1 LKDQSVT
8 QRDIVV
14 IGASAGGVAA
24 LQKLLAA
31 LRENFNATV
40 LIVTHLAPNEPSRL
54 QEILQAVTSMPVKA
68 AEDNDALKNGTVYV
82 AVPDHHL
89 LIEGN
94 RVRLSRGPRELH
106 SRPSIDVLFRSA
118 AVYHGPRTI
127 GVVLSGALDDGTA
140 GLWAIK
146 EKGGIAI
153 AQLPADAEFPSMPR
167 SAIQH
172 VAVDHVLRIDQMP
185 AVLESLVSAVAEEN
199 AAVEKDDPLLI
210 ETRIALEDRA
220 LETGIRT
227 LGAASFYTCPECHGS
242 LVEIR
247 EGTIKR
253 YRCHTGHAYTE
264 RALAEDALD
273 TVEMS
278 VWSTVSHLEE
288 LQVLLAEMQ
297 QSLTGLGRHDAGE
310 RYAERAQDIDDL
322 LDRMRSVAMH
332 PAFGRSRSA
341 QAV

>member
-1 LKDQSVT
+1 MT
-8 QRDIVV
+8 HRDIVV
-14 IGASAGGVAA
+14 IGASAGGVTA

-31 LRENFNATV
+31 LPESFNAIV
-40 LIVTHLAPNEPSRL
+40 LIVMHLAPKEPSRL
-54 QEILQAVTSMPVKA
+54 PEILQAVTRMPVKA
-68 AEDNDALKNGTVYV
+68 AEDNEALKNGIVYV

-89 LIEGN
+89 LIEEN

-185 AVLESLVSAVAEEN
+185 AVLGHLVSAVAENKPE
-199 AAVEKDDPLLI
+199 AEKHDPLLI

-242 LVEIR
+242 LVEIH

-288 LQVLLAEMQ
+288 LKVLLEEMQ
-297 QSLTGLGRHDAGE
+297 QSLSGLGRHDAVE
-310 RYAERAQDIDDL
+310 RYAVRAHEIDDL
-322 LDRMRSVAMH
+322 LNRMRGVALH
-332 PAFGRSRSA
+332 PAFDRSRSRET
-341 QAV
+341 V